1 MSVELWCDGSEKKTK
16 KKKKRNY
23 IVMSII
29 AYLQSL
35 PNLVGLT
42 SHVRELEYMQNYCQK
57 SYDLIGIISS

>member
-16 KKKKRNY
+16 KKRNY

-29 AYLQSL
+29 AYLESL
-35 PNLVGLT
+35 SNLVVLT
-42 SHVRELEYMQNYCQK
+42 SRVRELKYMQNYCQN